1 MYKIKRLSTI
11 DGTFKVLSNV
21 EIGQWC
27 KENLNLPDVLFSE
40 NIDNQFNINVC
51 DIVFQNIEEVN
62 LFKLYFIDEYI
73 AEIEEYENS

>member
-51 DIVFQNIEEVN
+51 DIVFRNIEEVN

>member
-27 KENLNLPDVLFSE
+27 KENLNLPDNLFSE
-40 NIDNQFNINVC
+40 NIDGQFNINVC
-51 DIVFQNIEEVN
+51 DIVFVNIEEVN
-62 LFKLYFIDEYI
+62 LFKLYFVDEYI
-73 AEIEEYENS
+73 AEIEQYENI